1 MALKSEIQAKNEEV
15 VLLKE
20 AKDEEIAAIKKE
32 MEEAKDEEVTSLETQ
47 LEAKDEEIMMLKE
60 AVAKAVGKASS
71 TCEEIASLKREL
83 ADLETFASKRQQAA
97 QNLAS
102 EMDSL
107 IASHEEKVAI
117 LNREMQAKDE
127 EVTSLKMELED
138 ASGNSED
145 AESLKKAYSSEL
157 SAVVCKHA
165 EEVSSLKGLICA
177 AEVRLAEEVS
187 RLTSLMEAAAA
198 EHAEEMAIREE
209 ALTLGTERW
218 STAEEDM
225 RAKVDALKG
234 EIKEERLRVEER
246 DEELGEAR
254 ELMRQ
259 MDER

>member
-1 MALKSEIQAKNEEV
+1 
-15 VLLKE
+15 LLSQ
-20 AKDEEIAAIKKE
+20 AKDEEITAIKKE
-32 MEEAKDEEVTSLETQ
+32 IEEAKDEEFASLKIQ
-47 LEAKDEEIMMLKE
+47 LQAKDEEIVMLKE

-71 TCEEIASLKREL
+71 TCEEVASLKREL

-97 QNLAS
+97 HNLAS
-102 EMDSL
+102 EMESL

-117 LNREMQAKDE
+117 LNREMEAKDG
-127 EVTSLKMELED
+127 EVMSLKRDLEV

-165 EEVSSLKGLICA
+165 EEVSSLKGLIVA
-177 AEVRLAEEVS
+177 AEARLAEEVS
-187 RLTSLMEAAAA
+187 SLSSRMEAAAA

-218 STAEEDM
+218 STAEEVM
-225 RAKVDALKG
+225 RAKVDALEG
-234 EIKEERLRVEER
+234 EVREERLRVEER
-246 DEELGEAR
+246 EEELGEAR